1 MVYIFANITILVQVN
16 LKTSCGHMIL
26 MMREIMI
33 TLQVNLIIPCV
44 GISFLSVLVFYLP
57 SDSGEK
63 VDQFRP
69 ICQNLTAENV
79 ACDINLCA
87 GLKRSLQTNFLGFS
101 LNLYLALAHCV
112 LPAPGRDHPPH
123 LPLRPPPWQGDL
135 GLVHLA
141 LVTVTKQYLL
151 FTMILVTFSVVVT
164 IGVLNV
170 NFRTPATH
178 KMAPWVRKIF
188 IDFLPR

>member
-1 MVYIFANITILVQVN
+1 M
-16 LKTSCGHMIL
+16 
-26 MMREIMI
+26 
-33 TLQVNLIIPCV
+33 
-44 GISFLSVLVFYLP
+44 
-57 SDSGEK
+57 
-63 VDQFRP
+63 
-69 ICQNLTAENV
+69 
-79 ACDINLCA
+79 
-87 GLKRSLQTNFLGFS
+87 QTTFSGFS
-101 LNLYLALAHCV
+101 LHLYLALPHCV
-112 LPAPGRDHPPH
+112 LPPPGRDHPAH

-141 LVTVTKQYLL
+141 LMTVTNQYLL